1 MRSTGFRYHH
11 HVSERQKCSCNLL
24 TSTLIVIIF
33 ANISILASA
42 SASASKDLSLPILTQ
57 IPSKYQSITYQN
69 IRLGFKLDYP
79 NNWMKISEINRNN
92 NYSSV
97 LFVTPE
103 NQFPNLKSLFSVTV
117 EKFAL
122 FKQNATVILQ
132 ANLVPQQR

>member
-1 MRSTGFRYHH
+1 M
-11 HVSERQKCSCNLL
+11 
-24 TSTLIVIIF
+24 
-33 ANISILASA
+33 
-42 SASASKDLSLPILTQ
+42 
-57 IPSKYQSITYQN
+57 
-69 IRLGFKLDYP
+69 DYP

-132 ANLVPQQR
+132 ANLVPNSDEDAKYTKYTGGKGLETKSVCY